1 MSMREYPIVEYGLLL
16 TFENAQKLFKGYIG
30 KDKEEFLENVENG
43 DVFELLQEEFGFDLL
58 IGITGTFINLDEQAF
73 AIYDE
78 TFCIIYLDKFDYNNH
93 KVLFDKYENKD
104 ECYKEILEKLE
115 YSYHIDIKT
124 IQDNQKMII
133 ENIGRI
139 EGTLFG

>member
-1 MSMREYPIVEYGLLL
+1 MSMREYPVVEYGLLL

-58 IGITGTFINLDEQAF
+58 LGITGTFINLDEQAF

-93 KVLFDKYENKD
+93 KVLFDKYENKE

>member
-1 MSMREYPIVEYGLLL
+1 MSMREYPVIEYGLLL

-43 DVFELLQEEFGFDLL
+43 DVFELLQDEFGFDLL
-58 IGITGTFINLDEQAF
+58 LGITGTFINLDEQAF

-93 KVLFDKYENKD
+93 KVLFDKYENKE

>member
-1 MSMREYPIVEYGLLL
+1 MSMREYPVVEYGLLL

>member
-1 MSMREYPIVEYGLLL
+1 MSMREYPVIEYGLLL

-43 DVFELLQEEFGFDLL
+43 DVFELLQDEFGFDLL

>member
-1 MSMREYPIVEYGLLL
+1 MSMREYPVIEYGLLL

-58 IGITGTFINLDEQAF
+58 LGITGTFINLDEQAF

-115 YSYHIDIKT
+115 YSCHIDIKT

>member
-1 MSMREYPIVEYGLLL
+1 MSMREYPVIEYGLLL

-58 IGITGTFINLDEQAF
+58 LGITGTFINLDEQAF

-93 KVLFDKYENKD
+93 KVLFDKYENKE

-115 YSYHIDIKT
+115 YSCHVDIKT

>member
-1 MSMREYPIVEYGLLL
+1 MSMREYPVIEYGLLL

-30 KDKEEFLENVENG
+30 KDKEEFLEQVENG
-43 DVFELLQEEFGFDLL
+43 DVFELLQNEFGFDLL
-58 IGITGTFINLDEQAF
+58 IGITGTFINLEEQAF

-78 TFCIIYLDKFDYNNH
+78 TFCIIYLDKFDYNSH
-93 KVLFDKYENKD
+93 EVLFNKYENKE

-115 YSYHIDIKT
+115 YSFHVDIKT

>member
-1 MSMREYPIVEYGLLL
+1 MSMREYPVVEYGLLL

-104 ECYKEILEKLE
+104 ECYKEILKKLE

>member
-1 MSMREYPIVEYGLLL
+1 MSMREYPVIEYGLLL

-58 IGITGTFINLDEQAF
+58 LGITGTFINLNEQAF

-93 KVLFDKYENKD
+93 KVLFDKYENKE

-133 ENIGRI
+133 ESIGRI

>member
-1 MSMREYPIVEYGLLL
+1 MRDYPVVEYGLLL

>member
-1 MSMREYPIVEYGLLL
+1 MSMREYPVIEYGLLL

-58 IGITGTFINLDEQAF
+58 LGITGTFINLDEQAF

-93 KVLFDKYENKD
+93 KVLFDKYENKE

>member
-1 MSMREYPIVEYGLLL
+1 MSMRKYPVVKYGLLL

-43 DVFELLQEEFGFDLL
+43 DVFELLQDEFGFDLL
-58 IGITGTFINLDEQAF
+58 LGITGTFINLDEQAF

-93 KVLFDKYENKD
+93 KVLFDKYENKE

>member
-1 MSMREYPIVEYGLLL
+1 MSMREYPVIEYGLLL

-58 IGITGTFINLDEQAF
+58 LGITGTFINLDEQAF

>member
-1 MSMREYPIVEYGLLL
+1 MSMREYPVVEYGLLL

-30 KDKEEFLENVENG
+30 KDKEEFLEQVENG
-43 DVFELLQEEFGFDLL
+43 DVFELLQNEFGFDLL
-58 IGITGTFINLDEQAF
+58 IGITGTFINLEEQAF

-115 YSYHIDIKT
+115 YSFHVDIKT

>member
-1 MSMREYPIVEYGLLL
+1 MSMREYPVVEYGLLL

-30 KDKEEFLENVENG
+30 KNKEEFLENVENG
-43 DVFELLQEEFGFDLL
+43 DVFELLQDEFGFDLL
-58 IGITGTFINLDEQAF
+58 LGITGTFINLDEQAF

-115 YSYHIDIKT
+115 YSYHVDIKT

>member
-1 MSMREYPIVEYGLLL
+1 MSMREYPVVEYGLLL

-58 IGITGTFINLDEQAF
+58 LGITGTFINLDEQAF

>member
-30 KDKEEFLENVENG
+30 EDKENFVEEVKNG
-43 DVFELLQEEFGFDLL
+43 DVFELLQNEFGFDLL

-93 KVLFDKYENKD
+93 KVLFDKYENKE
-104 ECYKEILEKLE
+104 ECYKEIFEKLE

>member
-1 MSMREYPIVEYGLLL
+1 MSMREYPVIEYGLLL

-43 DVFELLQEEFGFDLL
+43 DVFELLQDEFGFDLL
-58 IGITGTFINLDEQAF
+58 LGITGTFINLDEQAF

-93 KVLFDKYENKD
+93 KVLFDKYENKE

-115 YSYHIDIKT
+115 YSYHVDIKT

>member
-1 MSMREYPIVEYGLLL
+1 MSMREYPVIEYGLLL

-30 KDKEEFLENVENG
+30 KDKGEFLENVENG

-58 IGITGTFINLDEQAF
+58 LGITGTFINLDEQAF